1 MSVLVKIGALAGG
14 CAIVLG
20 LAACSS
26 SEAKDQAATSTGSAP
41 AATAASAEPAAT
53 TSAKPAAATTGKPA
67 GGATGKPAAA
77 SGVGAKPM
85 GAAQLIKTAT
95 FEAKVTVTEAE
106 EPRTEELGDPAYAI
120 DVRAQVTRGIYPAG
134 SIEVKFVYANG
145 AANTRIQ
152 DPDAPHLAAELIA
165 PSDETERYRYEHPA
179 GAGVGQGA
187 RITVSQDG
195 KVLAT
200 WLT

>member
-1 MSVLVKIGALAGG
+1 MSVLAKIGALAGG

-26 SEAKDQAATSTGSAP
+26 SESTDQPATSTDSAQV
-41 AATAASAEPAAT
+41 ATAASTEPAAT
-53 TSAKPAAATTGKPA
+53 TSAEPAAATGKPA
-67 GGATGKPAAA
+67 GATTGKPAAA
-77 SGVGAKPM
+77 SGAGAQPM
-85 GAAQLIKTAT
+85 GATQLIKTAT
-95 FEAKVTVTEAE
+95 FEAEVTVTEAD
-106 EPRTEELGDPAYAI
+106 EPKTEELGDPAYAI
-120 DVRAQVTRGIYPAG
+120 DVRAQVTRGVYPAG

-152 DPDAPHLAAELIA
+152 DSNAPHRAAELIA

-187 RITVSQDG
+187 RITISQDG

>member
-1 MSVLVKIGALAGG
+1 MSVLAKIGAFAGG

-26 SEAKDQAATSTGSAP
+26 SETTDQPATSTGSAP
-41 AATAASAEPAAT
+41 VATAASTEPAAT
-53 TSAKPAAATTGKPA
+53 TSAEPAAATDKPA
-67 GGATGKPAAA
+67 GGATAA
-77 SGVGAKPM
+77 SGAGAQPM
-85 GAAQLIKTAT
+85 GSTQLIKTAT
-95 FEAKVTVTEAE
+95 FEAKVTVTEAD

-152 DPDAPHLAAELIA
+152 DPNAPHLAAELVA

-187 RITVSQDG
+187 RITISQDG